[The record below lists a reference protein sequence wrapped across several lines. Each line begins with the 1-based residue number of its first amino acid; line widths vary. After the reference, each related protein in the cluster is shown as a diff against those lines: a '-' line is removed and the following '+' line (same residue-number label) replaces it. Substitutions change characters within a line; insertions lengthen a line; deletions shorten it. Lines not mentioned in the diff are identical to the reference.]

1 MIYSLDINLLS
12 ILCPSLLLD
21 AIEKYRIVCFSNQ
34 GMYLVSRGLSQ
45 KLLNVEVIGIVILKV
60 ARLLTKTVFNE
71 NSSQA

>member
-1 MIYSLDINLLS
+1 MLN
-12 ILCPSLLLD
+12 
-21 AIEKYRIVCFSNQ
+21 AIEKYRIVCFNNQ
-34 GMYLVSRGLSQ
+34 EMYLVSRGLSQ